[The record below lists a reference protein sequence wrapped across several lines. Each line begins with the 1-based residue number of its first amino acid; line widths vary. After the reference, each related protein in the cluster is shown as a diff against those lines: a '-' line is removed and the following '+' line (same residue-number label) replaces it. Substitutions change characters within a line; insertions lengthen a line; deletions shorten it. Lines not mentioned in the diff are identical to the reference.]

1 MIRVLIADDHPL
13 FRAGIR
19 RTLEEAGETSV
30 AGEAATGE
38 EVIQLLRKVKAD
50 ILLLD
55 VFMPGMGFLELL
67 RRVRSEHPDLPTLV
81 VSMQPEEQCAVRA
94 FRAGAAGYLNK
105 ERSSDQ
111 LVSAVRTVAQ
121 GRRYY
126 SAELAD
132 RLVSGLG
139 SPSPRLPHES
149 LSDREYEVLCL
160 IGSGR
165 TVKEIAYQL
174 SLSPKTVG
182 TYRTRLMQKMKV
194 RTGADLVRYA
204 VQQGLTV

>member
-19 RTLEEAGETSV
+19 RTLEEDGGMTV
-30 AGEAATGE
+30 VGEAASGE
-38 EVIQLLRKVKAD
+38 EVLQLLGKVRVEA
-50 ILLLD
+50 LLLD

-67 RRVRSEHPDLPTLV
+67 RRVRTEYPDLPTLI

-94 FRAGAAGYLNK
+94 FRAGAAGYLTK
-105 ERSSDQ
+105 DRSSEHM
-111 LVSAVRTVAQ
+111 VAAVRTVAE
-121 GRRYY
+121 GKKYY
-126 SAELAD
+126 SPELAD
-132 RLVSGLG
+132 RLISGLG
-139 SPSPRLPHES
+139 TPSPRLPHET

-165 TVKEIAYQL
+165 SVKEIAYQL

-182 TYRTRLMQKMKV
+182 TYRTRLMVKMKV
-194 RTGADLVRYA
+194 RSGADLVRYA

>member
-19 RTLEEAGETSV
+19 RTLEEAGETAV

-38 EVIQLLRKVKAD
+38 EVLQLLRKVKAD

-67 RRVRSEHPDLPTLV
+67 RRVRTEHPDLPTLV

-105 ERSSDQ
+105 ERSSDN

-126 SAELAD
+126 SSELAD
-132 RLVSGLG
+132 RLISGLG
-139 SPSPRLPHES
+139 APSPRLPHES

-182 TYRTRLMQKMKV
+182 TYRTRLMQKMRV